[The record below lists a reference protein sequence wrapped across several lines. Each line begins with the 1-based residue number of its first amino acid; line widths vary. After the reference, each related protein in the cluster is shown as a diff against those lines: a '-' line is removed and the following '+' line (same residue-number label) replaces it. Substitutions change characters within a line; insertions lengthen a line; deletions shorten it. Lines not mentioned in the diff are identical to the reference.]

1 MQAGLGEGPEAISV
15 VQIRDNEGPKS
26 GGGRER
32 EGRGTRRPTGRVCS
46 WLLLLEGDGR
56 QAGILDNSQAP
67 GQNPGEC
74 GSREVREG
82 QVWEGR

>member
-32 EGRGTRRPTGRVCS
+32 EGWGNCRPTGRVCS
-46 WLLLLEGDGR
+46 WHLLLE
-56 QAGILDNSQAP
+56 
-67 GQNPGEC
+67 
-74 GSREVREG
+74 
-82 QVWEGR
+82 